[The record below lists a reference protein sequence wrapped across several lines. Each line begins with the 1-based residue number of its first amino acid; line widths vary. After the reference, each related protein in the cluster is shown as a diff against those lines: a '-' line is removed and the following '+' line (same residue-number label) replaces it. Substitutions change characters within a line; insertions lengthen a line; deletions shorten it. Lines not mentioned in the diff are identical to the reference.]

1 MEWAVIFMAVEKCQ
15 KDGEDPFY
23 RNRVCGIVILIR
35 ECRDNNGIFNR
46 RRYMSLQFII
56 GSSGSGKSCYAYQN
70 IIEQAGLHP
79 DKLYYVIVP
88 EQFTMQ
94 TQKTLVEMSPGRGI
108 LNIDI
113 LSFERLAYRVLEEVG
128 GDSRALLEETGKS
141 MVLQKMVQQH
151 GKDLSYLGGQMRK
164 AGYLDEVKS
173 ILSEFMQ
180 YDIKDSDIEEMI
192 EDSADRTL
200 LQMKLKD
207 VSVLYQAFTGYLKNH
222 YMTGEEVMD
231 ALEKA
236 LPFSEKMKNSVL
248 LLDGYT
254 GFTPIQMRVVGE
266 LLSVCEKV
274 MVTVTMDAA
283 ENLTLRGKPYQ
294 LFYMSRQMI
303 HGLSELTRD
312 IEDPVLLNNVK
323 RSRFAQAP
331 ALKFLEKNIFRY
343 RKNVYKQ
350 KQDEICMFSAVSPL
364 AEMKET
370 ARRIARLVREKGCR
384 YGEIAVITGNLEEY
398 GSLAGQVFREAG
410 IPYFIDEKHTVLMNP
425 FVEYFRAAL
434 EMAVQDFSYESVFR
448 YLRCGMSCV
457 TREEA
462 DLLENYVLALGIRGF
477 KRWDEKWVR
486 IYRGMPA
493 ESIQELNE
501 IRERFAEETREL
513 ALNFKGGRK
522 TVREYCMILYEFAV
536 KSKVQQKL
544 KAREKKFRDQ
554 GDKAMEKEYAQ
565 IYGIVME
572 LLDSMVDILGEEV
585 VSRQD
590 FRQLLETGLTQAK
603 VALIPPSMDQVLVG
617 DMERTRLKDIR
628 ALFFVGVNEGNIP
641 KNTAGGGILTE
652 LDREFF
658 QDQGIQLAPGPKE
671 LMNMQRFYLYL
682 NMTKPR
688 ELLCLSFCQSDS
700 QGKALGPAFLINN
713 IRDMFPEMEVEQCS
727 EEQEAMELLELPGIS
742 LDYLL
747 RGLAGEDYREN
758 PVFQELYSWYIESP
772 QYRTV
777 VEELVK
783 AAFTQKPSDQIGK
796 AVAGI
801 LYGEIS
807 PYSATRLERYAA
819 CAFAHFLQY
828 GLKVTE
834 RAEYEFRAMD
844 MGNVMHM
851 ALERFAV
858 EVRKEGLDWAE
869 LTEEERNQL
878 IDSCLDQVSADYGNT
893 VLKSSA
899 RNEYVIERTRRI
911 LRRTVWALQEQLKHG
926 DFRPEGFEVIFGGGR
941 IDRVD
946 IMEDAE
952 KNRVYVKVID
962 YKTGNT
968 SFDLLA
974 LYHGL
979 QLQLMIYLDGALQVE
994 QKKYPD
1000 KEIVPAGV
1008 FYYNVKDPMIQE
1020 KIHADVESVSDQ
1032 MLKKLKMNGLV
1043 QADDDVSFRIDNTLS
1058 SIPVSV
1064 NKDGNFS
1071 RRSSVASKKQFD
1083 ALGAYVRQ
1091 KICDIRESILDGNAA
1106 VEPYELGKKN
1116 ACTYCPYSTV
1126 CGFDR
1131 KIPGY
1136 EFHRLPSFSEND
1148 LWKKIVKEDE

>member
-1 MEWAVIFMAVEKCQ
+1 
-15 KDGEDPFY
+15 
-23 RNRVCGIVILIR
+23 
-35 ECRDNNGIFNR
+35 
-46 RRYMSLQFII
+46 MS
-56 GSSGSGKSCYAYQN
+56 A
-70 IIEQAGLHP
+70 
-79 DKLYYVIVP
+79 
-88 EQFTMQ
+88 
-94 TQKTLVEMSPGRGI
+94 
-108 LNIDI
+108 
-113 LSFERLAYRVLEEVG
+113 
-128 GDSRALLEETGKS
+128 
-141 MVLQKMVQQH
+141 
-151 GKDLSYLGGQMRK
+151 
-164 AGYLDEVKS
+164 
-173 ILSEFMQ
+173 
-180 YDIKDSDIEEMI
+180 
-192 EDSADRTL
+192 
-200 LQMKLKD
+200 
-207 VSVLYQAFTGYLKNH
+207 
-222 YMTGEEVMD
+222 
-231 ALEKA
+231 
-236 LPFSEKMKNSVL
+236 
-248 LLDGYT
+248 
-254 GFTPIQMRVVGE
+254 
-266 LLSVCEKV
+266 
-274 MVTVTMDAA
+274 
-283 ENLTLRGKPYQ
+283 
-294 LFYMSRQMI
+294 
-303 HGLSELTRD
+303 
-312 IEDPVLLNNVK
+312 
-323 RSRFAQAP
+323 
-331 ALKFLEKNIFRY
+331 
-343 RKNVYKQ
+343 
-350 KQDEICMFSAVSPL
+350 
-364 AEMKET
+364 
-370 ARRIARLVREKGCR
+370 
-384 YGEIAVITGNLEEY
+384 
-398 GSLAGQVFREAG
+398 
-410 IPYFIDEKHTVLMNP
+410 
-425 FVEYFRAAL
+425 
-434 EMAVQDFSYESVFR
+434 
-448 YLRCGMSCV
+448 V
-457 TREEA
+457 TREQT
-462 DLLENYVLALGIRGF
+462 DQLENYVLALGIRGY
-477 KRWDEKWVR
+477 EKWSHKWTRV
-486 IYRGMPA
+486 YRGMDPGQ
-493 ESIQELNE
+493 ILQMNE
-501 IRERFAEETREL
+501 IREIFLEEIGEL
-513 ALNFKGGRK
+513 AEGFGPGKKR
-522 TVREYCMILYEFAV
+522 VEEYCRILYAFIV
-536 KSKVQQKL
+536 KSQVWQKL
-544 KAREKKFRDQ
+544 KLQEEQFKKLGEK
-554 GDKAMEKEYAQ
+554 ALEKEYSQ
-565 IYGIVME
+565 IYGIVID
-572 LLDSMVDILGEEV
+572 LLDKMVEILGEET
-585 VSRQD
+585 VSRQE
-590 FRQLLETGLTQAK
+590 FRQLLETGMTQAK
-603 VALIPPSMDQVLVG
+603 VALIPPGIDQVLIG

-628 ALFFVGVNEGNIP
+628 ALFFVGVNEGCIP
-641 KNTAGGGILTE
+641 KNTESGGILTE
-652 LDREFF
+652 MDRDFLGN
-658 QDQGIQLAPGPKE
+658 QGIELAPGPKE

-727 EEQEAMELLELPGIS
+727 EEQEPMELLELPGIS

-777 VEELVK
+777 VEKLVK

-834 RAEYEFRAMD
+834 RAEFEFRAID

-899 RNEYVIERTRRI
+899 RNEYMIERTRRI

-1000 KEIVPAGV
+1000 KEIVPAGI

-1064 NKDGNFS
+1064 NKDGSFS
-1071 RRSSVASKKQFD
+1071 RRSSVASRKQFD

-1136 EFHRLPSFSEND
+1136 EFHRLPSFSESD

>member
-1 MEWAVIFMAVEKCQ
+1 
-15 KDGEDPFY
+15 
-23 RNRVCGIVILIR
+23 
-35 ECRDNNGIFNR
+35 
-46 RRYMSLQFII
+46 MSLQFII
-56 GSSGSGKSCYAYQN
+56 GGSGSGKSCYAYQN
-70 IIEQAGLHP
+70 IIEQAGQHP
-79 DKLYYVIVP
+79 EKFYYVIVP

-94 TQKTLVEMSPGRGI
+94 TQKTLVEMSPGKGI

-113 LSFERLAYRVLEEVG
+113 LSFERLAYRVLEEAG
-128 GDSRALLEETGKS
+128 GDSRTLLEETGKS

-151 GKDLSYLGGQMRK
+151 GKELSYLGGQMRK
-164 AGYLDEVKS
+164 TGYLDEVKS

-180 YDIKDSDIEEMI
+180 YDIQDSDVEEMI
-192 EDSADRTL
+192 RDSADRTL

-207 VSVLYQAFTGYLKNH
+207 VSVLYQAFKGYLKDH

-236 LPFSEKMKNSVL
+236 LPFSGKLKNSVL

-266 LLSVCEKV
+266 LLTVCEKV

-283 ENLTLRGKPYQ
+283 ESLTTRGKPYQ
-294 LFYMSRQMI
+294 LFYMSRQML
-303 HGLSELTRD
+303 HGLSGLTRD
-312 IEDPVLLNNVK
+312 IEEPVLLKDVRK
-323 RSRFAQAP
+323 SRFAKAP
-331 ALKFLEKNIFRY
+331 ALHFLEKNIFRY
-343 RKNVYKQ
+343 RKNVYRR
-350 KQDEICMFSAVSPL
+350 KQDEICMFSAVNPL
-364 AEMKET
+364 SEMEET

-398 GSLAGQVFREAG
+398 GNLARQVFEESD

-434 EMAVQDFSYESVFR
+434 EMAVQDFTYESVFR

-477 KRWDEKWVR
+477 KHWDEKWVR
-486 IYRGMPA
+486 IYRGMPP
-493 ESIQELNE
+493 ESIQTLNE
-501 IRERFAEETREL
+501 IRERFADETREL
-513 ALNFKGGRK
+513 ALSFKGGKK
-522 TVREYCMILYEFAV
+522 TVREYCTILYEFAV
-536 KSKVQQKL
+536 KSQVQQKL
-544 KAREKKFRDQ
+544 KDQEKKFREL

-572 LLDSMVDILGEEV
+572 LLDSMVEILGDEV
-585 VSRQD
+585 VNRQD

-628 ALFFVGVNEGNIP
+628 ALFFVGVNEGNTP
-641 KNTAGGGILTE
+641 KNTSGGGILTE

-658 QDQGIQLAPGPKE
+658 EEKGVQLAPGPKE

-700 QGKALGPAFLINN
+700 QGKALSPAFLVNN
-713 IRDMFPEMEVEQCS
+713 IQDMFPEMEIRQCGDLNNP
-727 EEQEAMELLELPGIS
+727 MELLELPGIS
-742 LDYLL
+742 MDYFL
-747 RGLAGEDYREN
+747 RELSGEAYQQN
-758 PVFQELYSWYIESP
+758 PVFQELYSWYLESP
-772 QYRTV
+772 VYRTV
-777 VEELVK
+777 VEKLVR
-783 AAFTQKPSDQIGK
+783 AAFSERPSDQIGK

-851 ALERFAV
+851 ALEKFAV
-858 EVRKEGLDWAE
+858 ELRKEGLDWAE

-893 VLKSSA
+893 ILKSSA
-899 RNEYVIERTRRI
+899 RNEYMIERTRRI
-911 LRRTVWALQEQLKHG
+911 LHRTVWALQEQLKHG

-946 IMEDAE
+946 IMEEPE

-994 QKKYPD
+994 QRKYPD

-1020 KIHADVESVSDQ
+1020 KIHADVESVSSQ

-1064 NKDGNFS
+1064 NKDGSFS
-1071 RRSSVASKKQFD
+1071 RRSSVASRKQFD

-1116 ACTYCPYSTV
+1116 ACTYCAYSTV

-1136 EFHRLPSFSEND
+1136 EFHRLPSFSESD

>member
-1 MEWAVIFMAVEKCQ
+1 M
-15 KDGEDPFY
+15 
-23 RNRVCGIVILIR
+23 
-35 ECRDNNGIFNR
+35 
-46 RRYMSLQFII
+46 
-56 GSSGSGKSCYAYQN
+56 
-70 IIEQAGLHP
+70 
-79 DKLYYVIVP
+79 
-88 EQFTMQ
+88 
-94 TQKTLVEMSPGRGI
+94 
-108 LNIDI
+108 
-113 LSFERLAYRVLEEVG
+113 
-128 GDSRALLEETGKS
+128 
-141 MVLQKMVQQH
+141 
-151 GKDLSYLGGQMRK
+151 
-164 AGYLDEVKS
+164 
-173 ILSEFMQ
+173 
-180 YDIKDSDIEEMI
+180 
-192 EDSADRTL
+192 
-200 LQMKLKD
+200 
-207 VSVLYQAFTGYLKNH
+207 
-222 YMTGEEVMD
+222 
-231 ALEKA
+231 
-236 LPFSEKMKNSVL
+236 
-248 LLDGYT
+248 
-254 GFTPIQMRVVGE
+254 
-266 LLSVCEKV
+266 
-274 MVTVTMDAA
+274 
-283 ENLTLRGKPYQ
+283 
-294 LFYMSRQMI
+294 
-303 HGLSELTRD
+303 
-312 IEDPVLLNNVK
+312 
-323 RSRFAQAP
+323 
-331 ALKFLEKNIFRY
+331 
-343 RKNVYKQ
+343 
-350 KQDEICMFSAVSPL
+350 
-364 AEMKET
+364 
-370 ARRIARLVREKGCR
+370 
-384 YGEIAVITGNLEEY
+384 
-398 GSLAGQVFREAG
+398 
-410 IPYFIDEKHTVLMNP
+410 
-425 FVEYFRAAL
+425 
-434 EMAVQDFSYESVFR
+434 
-448 YLRCGMSCV
+448 
-457 TREEA
+457 
-462 DLLENYVLALGIRGF
+462 
-477 KRWDEKWVR
+477 
-486 IYRGMPA
+486 
-493 ESIQELNE
+493 
-501 IRERFAEETREL
+501 
-513 ALNFKGGRK
+513 
-522 TVREYCMILYEFAV
+522 
-536 KSKVQQKL
+536 
-544 KAREKKFRDQ
+544 
-554 GDKAMEKEYAQ
+554 
-565 IYGIVME
+565 
-572 LLDSMVDILGEEV
+572 
-585 VSRQD
+585 SRQD

-727 EEQEAMELLELPGIS
+727 EEQEPMELLELPGIS

-777 VEELVK
+777 VEKLVK

-899 RNEYVIERTRRI
+899 RNEYMIERTRRI

-946 IMEDAE
+946 IMEEAE

-1064 NKDGNFS
+1064 NKDGSFS
-1071 RRSSVASKKQFD
+1071 RRSSVASRKQFD

-1091 KICDIRESILDGNAA
+1091 KICDIRESILDGNVA

>member
-1 MEWAVIFMAVEKCQ
+1 
-15 KDGEDPFY
+15 
-23 RNRVCGIVILIR
+23 
-35 ECRDNNGIFNR
+35 
-46 RRYMSLQFII
+46 MSLQFII
-56 GSSGSGKSCYAYQN
+56 GGSGSGKSCYAYQN
-70 IIEQAGLHP
+70 IIEQAGQHP
-79 DKLYYVIVP
+79 EKFYYVIVP

-94 TQKTLVEMSPGRGI
+94 TQKTLVEMSPGKGI

-128 GDSRALLEETGKS
+128 GDSRTLLEETGKS

-151 GKDLSYLGGQMRK
+151 GKELSYLGGQMRK
-164 AGYLDEVKS
+164 TGYLDEVKS

-180 YDIKDSDIEEMI
+180 YDIQDSDVEEMI
-192 EDSADRTL
+192 RDSADRTL

-207 VSVLYQAFTGYLKNH
+207 VSVLYQAFKGYLKDH

-236 LPFSEKMKNSVL
+236 LPFSGKLKNSVL

-266 LLSVCEKV
+266 LLTVCEKV

-283 ENLTLRGKPYQ
+283 ESLTTRGKPYQ
-294 LFYMSRQMI
+294 LFYMSRQML
-303 HGLSELTRD
+303 HGLSGLTRD
-312 IEDPVLLNNVK
+312 IEEPVLLKDVRK
-323 RSRFAQAP
+323 SRFAKAP
-331 ALKFLEKNIFRY
+331 ALHFLEKNIFCY
-343 RKNVYKQ
+343 RKNVYRR
-350 KQDEICMFSAVSPL
+350 KQDEICMFSAVNPL
-364 AEMKET
+364 SEMEET

-398 GSLAGQVFREAG
+398 GNLARQVFEESD

-434 EMAVQDFSYESVFR
+434 EMAVQDFTYESVFR

-477 KRWDEKWVR
+477 KHWDEKWVR
-486 IYRGMPA
+486 IYRGMPP
-493 ESIQELNE
+493 ESIQTLNE
-501 IRERFAEETREL
+501 IRERFADETREL
-513 ALNFKGGRK
+513 ALSFKGGMK
-522 TVREYCMILYEFAV
+522 TVREYCTILYEFAV
-536 KSKVQQKL
+536 KSQVQQKL
-544 KAREKKFRDQ
+544 KDQEKKFREL

-572 LLDSMVDILGEEV
+572 LLDSMVEILGDEV
-585 VSRQD
+585 VNRQD

-641 KNTAGGGILTE
+641 KNTSGGGILTE

-658 QDQGIQLAPGPKE
+658 EEKGVQLAPGPKE

-700 QGKALGPAFLINN
+700 QGKALSPAFLVNN
-713 IRDMFPEMEVEQCS
+713 IQDMFPEMEIRQCGDLNNP
-727 EEQEAMELLELPGIS
+727 MELLELPGIS
-742 LDYLL
+742 MDYFL
-747 RGLAGEDYREN
+747 RELSGEAYQQN
-758 PVFQELYSWYIESP
+758 PVFQELYSWYLESP
-772 QYRTV
+772 VYRTV
-777 VEELVK
+777 VEKLVR
-783 AAFTQKPSDQIGK
+783 AAFSERPSDQIGK

-851 ALERFAV
+851 ALEKFAV
-858 EVRKEGLDWAE
+858 ELRKEGLDWAE

-893 VLKSSA
+893 ILKSSA
-899 RNEYVIERTRRI
+899 RNEYMIERTRRI
-911 LRRTVWALQEQLKHG
+911 LHRTVWALQEQLKHG

-946 IMEDAE
+946 IMEEPE

-994 QKKYPD
+994 QRKYPD

-1020 KIHADVESVSDQ
+1020 KIHADVESVSSQ

-1064 NKDGNFS
+1064 NKDGSFS
-1071 RRSSVASKKQFD
+1071 RRSSVASRKQFD

-1116 ACTYCPYSTV
+1116 ACTYCAYSTV

-1136 EFHRLPSFSEND
+1136 EFHRLPSFSESD

>member
-1 MEWAVIFMAVEKCQ
+1 
-15 KDGEDPFY
+15 
-23 RNRVCGIVILIR
+23 
-35 ECRDNNGIFNR
+35 
-46 RRYMSLQFII
+46 MSLQFII
-56 GSSGSGKSCYAYQN
+56 GGSGSGKSCYAYQN
-70 IIEQAGLHP
+70 IIEQAGQHP
-79 DKLYYVIVP
+79 EKFYYVIVP

-94 TQKTLVEMSPGRGI
+94 TQKTLVEMSPGKGI

-128 GDSRALLEETGKS
+128 GDSRTLLEETGKS

-151 GKDLSYLGGQMRK
+151 GKELSYLGGQMRK
-164 AGYLDEVKS
+164 TGYLDEVKS

-180 YDIKDSDIEEMI
+180 YDIQDSDVEEMI
-192 EDSADRTL
+192 RDSADRTL

-207 VSVLYQAFTGYLKNH
+207 VSVLYQAFKGYLKDH

-236 LPFSEKMKNSVL
+236 LPFSGKLKNSVL

-266 LLSVCEKV
+266 LLTVCEKV

-283 ENLTLRGKPYQ
+283 ESLTTRGKPYQ
-294 LFYMSRQMI
+294 LFYMSRQML
-303 HGLSELTRD
+303 HGLSGLTRD
-312 IEDPVLLNNVK
+312 IEEPVLLKDVRK
-323 RSRFAQAP
+323 SRFAKAP
-331 ALKFLEKNIFRY
+331 ALHFLEKNIFRY
-343 RKNVYKQ
+343 RKNVYRR
-350 KQDEICMFSAVSPL
+350 KQDEICMFSAVNPL
-364 AEMKET
+364 SEMEET

-398 GSLAGQVFREAG
+398 GNLARQVFEESD

-434 EMAVQDFSYESVFR
+434 EMAVQDFTYESVFR

-477 KRWDEKWVR
+477 KHWDEKWVR
-486 IYRGMPA
+486 IYRGMPP
-493 ESIQELNE
+493 ESIQTLNE
-501 IRERFAEETREL
+501 IRERFADETREL
-513 ALNFKGGRK
+513 ALSFKGGKK
-522 TVREYCMILYEFAV
+522 TVREYCTILYEFAV
-536 KSKVQQKL
+536 KSQVQQKL
-544 KAREKKFRDQ
+544 KDQEKKFREL

-572 LLDSMVDILGEEV
+572 LLDSMVEILGDEV
-585 VSRQD
+585 VNRQD

-641 KNTAGGGILTE
+641 KNTSGGGILTE

-658 QDQGIQLAPGPKE
+658 EEKGVQLAPGPKE

-700 QGKALGPAFLINN
+700 QGKALSPAFLVNN
-713 IRDMFPEMEVEQCS
+713 IQDMFPEMEIRQCGDLNNP
-727 EEQEAMELLELPGIS
+727 MELLELPGIS
-742 LDYLL
+742 MDYFL
-747 RGLAGEDYREN
+747 RELSGEAYQQN
-758 PVFQELYSWYIESP
+758 PVFQELYSWYLESP
-772 QYRTV
+772 VYRTV
-777 VEELVK
+777 VEKLVR
-783 AAFTQKPSDQIGK
+783 AAFSERPSDQIGK

-851 ALERFAV
+851 ALEKFAV
-858 EVRKEGLDWAE
+858 ELRKEGLDWAE

-893 VLKSSA
+893 ILKSSA
-899 RNEYVIERTRRI
+899 RNEYMIERTRRI
-911 LRRTVWALQEQLKHG
+911 LHRTVWALQEQLKHG

-946 IMEDAE
+946 IMEEPE

-994 QKKYPD
+994 QRKYPD

-1020 KIHADVESVSDQ
+1020 KIHADVESVSSQ

-1064 NKDGNFS
+1064 NKDGSFS
-1071 RRSSVASKKQFD
+1071 RRSSVASRKQFD

-1116 ACTYCPYSTV
+1116 ACTYCAYSTV

-1136 EFHRLPSFSEND
+1136 EFHRLPSFSESD

>member
-1 MEWAVIFMAVEKCQ
+1 
-15 KDGEDPFY
+15 
-23 RNRVCGIVILIR
+23 
-35 ECRDNNGIFNR
+35 
-46 RRYMSLQFII
+46 MSLQFII

-79 DKLYYVIVP
+79 DRLYYVIVP

-94 TQKTLVEMSPGRGI
+94 TQKTLVEMSPGKGI

-128 GDSRALLEETGKS
+128 GDSRTLLEETGKS

-151 GKDLSYLGGQMRK
+151 GKELSYLGGQMRK

-207 VSVLYQAFTGYLKNH
+207 VSVLYQAFTGYLKDH

-236 LPFSEKMKNSVL
+236 LPFSEKMKSSVL

-283 ENLTLRGKPYQ
+283 ENLAMRGKPYQ

-323 RSRFAQAP
+323 RSRFAQTP
-331 ALKFLEKNIFRY
+331 ALNFLEKNIFRY

-350 KQDEICMFSAVSPL
+350 KQDEISMFSAVSPL

-522 TVREYCMILYEFAV
+522 TVREYCTILYEFAV
-536 KSKVQQKL
+536 KSQVQQKL
-544 KAREKKFRDQ
+544 KAREKKFHDQ

-572 LLDSMVDILGEEV
+572 LLDSMVEILGEEV

-713 IRDMFPEMEVEQCS
+713 IRDMFPQMEVEQCS
-727 EEQEAMELLELPGIS
+727 GEQEPMELLELPGIS

-777 VEELVK
+777 VEKLVK

-899 RNEYVIERTRRI
+899 RNEYMIERTRRI

-946 IMEDAE
+946 IMEEAE

-1064 NKDGNFS
+1064 NKDGSFS
-1071 RRSSVASKKQFD
+1071 RRSSVASRKQFD

-1136 EFHRLPSFSEND
+1136 EFHRLPSFSESD

>member
-1 MEWAVIFMAVEKCQ
+1 
-15 KDGEDPFY
+15 
-23 RNRVCGIVILIR
+23 
-35 ECRDNNGIFNR
+35 
-46 RRYMSLQFII
+46 MSLQFII

-79 DKLYYVIVP
+79 DRLYYVIVP

-94 TQKTLVEMSPGRGI
+94 TQKTLVEMSPGKGI

-207 VSVLYQAFTGYLKNH
+207 VSVLYQAFTGYLKDH

-312 IEDPVLLNNVK
+312 IEEPVLLKNVK

-331 ALKFLEKNIFRY
+331 ALNFLEKNIFRY

-350 KQDEICMFSAVSPL
+350 KQDEISMFSAVSPL
-364 AEMKET
+364 AEMRET

-522 TVREYCMILYEFAV
+522 TVREYCTILYEFAV

-544 KAREKKFRDQ
+544 KARERKFHDQ

-572 LLDSMVDILGEEV
+572 LLDSMVEILGEEV

-727 EEQEAMELLELPGIS
+727 EEQEPMELLELPGIS

-747 RGLAGEDYREN
+747 RGLAGEDFREN

-777 VEELVK
+777 VEKLVK

-899 RNEYVIERTRRI
+899 RNEYMIERTRRI

-946 IMEDAE
+946 IMEETE

-1064 NKDGNFS
+1064 NKDGSFS
-1071 RRSSVASKKQFD
+1071 RRSSVASRKQFD

>member
-23 RNRVCGIVILIR
+23 RNRVCGIVVLIR

-70 IIEQAGLHP
+70 IIEQAGLHT
-79 DKLYYVIVP
+79 DRLYNVIVP

-94 TQKTLVEMSPGRGI
+94 TQKTLVEMSPGKGI

-207 VSVLYQAFTGYLKNH
+207 VSVLYQAFTGYLKDH

-283 ENLTLRGKPYQ
+283 ENLALRGKPYQ

-350 KQDEICMFSAVSPL
+350 KQDEICIFSAVSPL

-398 GSLAGQVFREAG
+398 GSVAGQVFEDAG
-410 IPYFIDEKHTVLMNP
+410 IPYFIDEKHSILMNP
-425 FVEYFRAAL
+425 FVEYLRAAL
-434 EMAVQDFSYESVFR
+434 EMVVQGFSYESVFR
-448 YLRCGMSCV
+448 YLRCGMSDIS
-457 TREEA
+457 RKEA
-462 DLLENYVLALGIRGF
+462 DILENYVIALGIRGIR
-477 KRWDEKWVR
+477 KWQEKWVR
-486 IYRGMPA
+486 VYRGMDP
-493 ESIQELNE
+493 EQMEEINE
-501 IRERFAEETREL
+501 IREKFAEEVGLL
-513 ALNFKGGRK
+513 AEGFSGRK
-522 TVREYCMILYEFAV
+522 KTVEEYCRCLYEFIV
-536 KSKVQQKL
+536 QSRIQEKLQTQELYFSELGNKS
-544 KAREKKFRDQ
+544 
-554 GDKAMEKEYAQ
+554 MEKEYAQ
-565 IYGIVME
+565 IFGIMME
-572 LLDSMVDILGEEV
+572 LLDKMAEILGDEMVSPEEFL
-585 VSRQD
+585 QI
-590 FRQLLETGLTQAK
+590 LETGMTQAK

-617 DMERTRLKDIR
+617 DMERTRLKDVR

-641 KNTAGGGILTE
+641 KNTQTGGILTE
-652 LDREFF
+652 MDREFF
-658 QDQGIQLAPGPKE
+658 KDQGMELAPGPKE

-682 NMTKPR
+682 NLTKPK
-688 ELLCLSFCQSDS
+688 EQLCLSYSHS
-700 QGKALGPAFLINN
+700 NGRGEASSPAFLIHT
-713 IRDMFPEMEVEQCS
+713 IKRLFPKLNEVRADQPESQ
-727 EEQEAMELLELPGIS
+727 MELLETPETSIE
-742 LDYLL
+742 YLL
-747 RGLAGEDYREN
+747 EGLTEEN
-758 PVFQELYSWYIESP
+758 TDELSPVFRELYSWYLQSP
-772 QYRTV
+772 EYRI
-777 VEELVK
+777 LVK
-783 AAFTQKPSDQIGK
+783 KLTEASFSERPSDKIGK
-796 AVAGI
+796 TVAKI

-807 PYSATRLERYAA
+807 PYSATRLERFAA

-844 MGNVMHM
+844 
-851 ALERFAV
+851 
-858 EVRKEGLDWAE
+858 
-869 LTEEERNQL
+869 
-878 IDSCLDQVSADYGNT
+878 YGNT
-893 VLKSSA
+893 ILKSSA
-899 RNEYVIERTRRI
+899 RNEYMIERTRRI

-926 DFRPEGFEVIFGGGR
+926 AFRPEGFEVRFQGGR

-946 IMEDAE
+946 IMEE
-952 KNRVYVKVID
+952 PENNRVYVKVID

-979 QLQLMIYLDGALQVE
+979 QLQLMVYLDGALQVE
-994 QKKYPD
+994 KRKYPD
-1000 KEIVPAGV
+1000 REIVPAGV

-1020 KIHADVESVSDQ
+1020 KIHADMESINEQ
-1032 MLKKLKMNGLV
+1032 MLKKMKMNGLV
-1043 QADDDVSFRIDNTLS
+1043 QADDNMSTKIDSTMA
-1058 SIPVSV
+1058 SIPVSL
-1064 NKDGNFS
+1064 NRDGSFS
-1071 RRSSVASKKQFD
+1071 KRSSVASRKQFD
-1083 ALGAYVRQ
+1083 ALGAYVRR

-1116 ACTYCPYSTV
+1116 ACTYCPYLTV

-1136 EFHRLPSFSEND
+1136 EFHRLSSIEED
-1148 LWKKIVKEDE
+1148 ALWKKIMKGEEENGSEMD